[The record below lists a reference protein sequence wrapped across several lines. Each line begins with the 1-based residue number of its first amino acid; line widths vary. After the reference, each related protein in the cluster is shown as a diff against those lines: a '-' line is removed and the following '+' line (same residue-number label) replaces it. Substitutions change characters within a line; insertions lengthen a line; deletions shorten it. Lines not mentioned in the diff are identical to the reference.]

1 MSTPEAC
8 SRCGRTLPPMGS
20 GAADVSI
27 ETDGYVIAVRIDRAA
42 ATLDDGTVG
51 AAHFGCL
58 TDTERQV
65 IEDDIRVQHRPTLE
79 AIGNAGPY

>member
-8 SRCGRTLPPMGS
+8 ARCERRLPPIGS

-27 ETDGYVIAVRIDRAA
+27 ELDGYVIAVRIDRAT
-42 ATLDDGTVG
+42 ATLDDGTIG
-51 AAHFGCL
+51 AVHYGCL
-58 TDTERQV
+58 TDGERQV
-65 IEDDIRVQHRPTLE
+65 IEDDIRVQQRPTLE